1 MANSLGTLATGVVIP
16 AALDLVFTKRP
27 LLSRISLGVSNERC
41 RKDQTIYTR
50 TLGIPAVGNFGD
62 SAVDTADTDVSV
74 TLSNHKQVL
83 YSFTADQQNKSERN
97 LVAEHAPAMAVAMAN
112 SMVDAIGALWTT
124 ANYTNESVVT
134 APAYGSL
141 VDVRAALAARN
152 GMLDGAF
159 MAVNAATYGA
169 FLKDELI
176 VAADKNA
183 RSQAINTGVI
193 SAVAGFDIFE
203 YPAIISTNTLIGF
216 AGLKDSAV
224 LAMRAPSN
232 PQDISDAPYAGKLTY
247 VTGPESGITVMVNEW
262 IDQSTLAVNVRLIW
276 LYGVAV
282 GNATNGQRV
291 VSAAT

>member
-1 MANSLGTLATGVVIP
+1 MTQPFTTDLHPDGVAEVVINQP
-16 AALDLVFTKRP
+16 PVNALNAAGWHALAQN
-27 LLSRISLGVSNERC
+27 I
-41 RKDQTIYTR
+41 Q
-50 TLGIPAVGNFGD
+50 TLGQQPDVRVIVIRAEGRGFCAG
-62 SAVDTADTDVSV
+62 VDIKELNEKPDLIVSV
-74 TLSNHKQVL
+74 
-83 YSFTADQQNKSERN
+83 
-97 LVAEHAPAMAVAMAN
+97 
-112 SMVDAIGALWTT
+112 
-124 ANYTNESVVT
+124 
-134 APAYGSL
+134 
-141 VDVRAALAARN
+141 
-152 GMLDGAF
+152 
-159 MAVNAATYGA
+159 NAGTYAA

-282 GNATNGQRV
+282 GNATNGQRM